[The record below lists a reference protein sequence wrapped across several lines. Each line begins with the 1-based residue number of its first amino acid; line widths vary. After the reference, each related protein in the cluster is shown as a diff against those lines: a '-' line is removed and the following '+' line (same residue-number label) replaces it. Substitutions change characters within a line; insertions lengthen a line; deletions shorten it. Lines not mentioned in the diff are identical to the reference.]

1 MMRVQ
6 SLPALLKLALSRLT
20 CHGSLDVDPSKLIAV
35 MTNDEIAGSS
45 NPDMIS
51 RSLRAI

>member
-1 MMRVQ
+1 MRVQ

-20 CHGSLDVDPSKLIAV
+20 CHGSLDVDPSKLAV